1 LVYLEWVIV
10 KWQPA
15 KTKRRKRAS
24 IKFDKGAVVELLIE
38 DLNSRGEGVGRYEGK
53 VVFVP
58 GVWVGE
64 QVSAKI
70 LHDFPSHVV
79 AELQQVLGPSA
90 ARRKSPCIYHG
101 FDSSACGGCPW
112 MIVTYQAQIEA
123 KRGKL
128 QDLALRL
135 GFERTVEFIAAP
147 EEFGYRNRAQ
157 FKATYDALGFVAAN
171 SDQVVDVESC
181 LILSEHNQA
190 LLTQLRL
197 QDFGLGKRRKR
208 WLTLDVADGLP
219 LDQVGHNQRLPF
231 QQGNS
236 QQNARMQQWLRSA
249 LVDLDKTVP
258 VLELF
263 AGSGNFTSCLVD
275 LGFAQITAVE
285 VVDAALEEL
294 AEAHPSVA
302 TLKCDLFDAPR
313 VSEMVS
319 RYRDVGL
326 LVLDPPRDG
335 FTNLADTIALLPQL
349 ERLIYISCDSASF
362 ERDVDCLKGTFELR
376 DFAGIDLYPQTPHV
390 EILSC
395 WSRISK

>member
-1 LVYLEWVIV
+1 M

-15 KTKRRKRAS
+15 KTKRRTRAS
-24 IKFDKGAVVELLIE
+24 VKFDKGAVIEVLIT
-38 DLNSRGEGVGRYEGK
+38 DLNSRGEGVGRHEGK

-58 GVWVGE
+58 GAWVGE
-64 QVSAKI
+64 RVSAKI
-70 LHDFPSHVV
+70 QHDFSSHIV
-79 AELQQVLGPSA
+79 AELQQVLGPSE
-90 ARRKSPCIYHG
+90 ARRESPCIYQG
-101 FDSSACGGCPW
+101 FDNRACGGCPW

-123 KRGKL
+123 KTGKL
-128 QDLALRL
+128 QDLASRL
-135 GFERTVEFIAAP
+135 GFEGKVDFIAAP

-157 FKATYDALGFVAAN
+157 FKATHDALGFVAAN
-171 SDQVVDVESC
+171 SDQVVDVERC

-190 LLTQLRL
+190 LLSELRL

-236 QQNARMQQWLRSA
+236 HQNARMQQWLTSA
-249 LVDLDKTVP
+249 LVDLDKTGP

-285 VVDAALEEL
+285 VVDAALEVL
-294 AEAHPSVA
+294 ADAYPSVA
-302 TLKCDLFDAPR
+302 TLKCDLFDAPS
-313 VSEMVS
+313 VSEMAALC
-319 RYRDVGL
+319 RDVQL

-335 FTNLADTIALLPQL
+335 FTSLADTISLLPQL
-349 ERLIYISCDSASF
+349 KGLIYISCDPASF
-362 ERDVDCLKGTFELR
+362 ERDVACLEGVFELKNLS
-376 DFAGIDLYPQTPHV
+376 GIDLYPQTPHV
-390 EILSC
+390 EILSY
-395 WSRISK
+395 WSRELK

>member
-1 LVYLEWVIV
+1 M

-15 KTKRRKRAS
+15 KTKRRKRVS
-24 IKFDKGAVVELLIE
+24 VKFDKGAVIEVLIE
-38 DLNSRGEGVGRYEGK
+38 DLNSRGEGVGRSEGK

-58 GVWVGE
+58 GAWVGE

-70 LHDFPSHVV
+70 QHDFPSHVV
-79 AELQQVLGPSA
+79 AELQQVLSPSE
-90 ARRKSPCIYHG
+90 ARRESPCIYQG
-101 FDSSACGGCPW
+101 FDHRACGGCPW

-123 KRGKL
+123 KTGKL
-128 QDLALRL
+128 QDLASRL
-135 GFERTVEFIAAP
+135 GFEGKVDFIAAP

-157 FKATYDALGFVAAN
+157 FKATHDALGFVAAN
-171 SDQVVDVESC
+171 SDQVVDVERC

-190 LLTQLRL
+190 LLSELRL

-236 QQNARMQQWLRSA
+236 HQNARMQQWLTSA
-249 LVDLDKTVP
+249 LVDLDKTGP

-285 VVDAALEEL
+285 VVDAALELL
-294 AEAHPSVA
+294 ADAHPSVA
-302 TLKCDLFDAPR
+302 TLKCDLFDAPS
-313 VSEMVS
+313 VSEMAA
-319 RYRDVGL
+319 RCRDVQL

-335 FTNLADTIALLPQL
+335 FTSLAEATALFPEL
-349 ERLIYISCDSASF
+349 ERLIYISCDPASF
-362 ERDVDCLKGTFELR
+362 ERDVACLAGTFELR

>member
-1 LVYLEWVIV
+1 
-10 KWQPA
+10 
-15 KTKRRKRAS
+15 
-24 IKFDKGAVVELLIE
+24 LIE

-128 QDLALRL
+128 QDLVLRL

>member
-1 LVYLEWVIV
+1 M

-15 KTKRRKRAS
+15 KTTRRKRTS
-24 IKFDKGAVVELLIE
+24 IKLDKGAAIELLIE
-38 DLNSRGEGVGRYEGK
+38 DLNSRGEGVGRHEGK

-64 QVSAKI
+64 RVSAKI
-70 LHDFPSHVV
+70 QHDFPSHVV
-79 AELQQVLGPSA
+79 AELQQVLNPCE
-90 ARRKSPCIYHG
+90 ARRESPCAYQG
-101 FDSSACGGCPW
+101 FDQNACGGCPW
-112 MIVTYQAQIEA
+112 MIVAYEAQIEA
-123 KRGKL
+123 KTGKL
-128 QDLALRL
+128 QDLASRL
-135 GFERTVEFIAAP
+135 GFEAKVDLIAAP

-157 FKATYDALGFVAAN
+157 FKATHDALGFVAAN
-171 SDQVVDVESC
+171 SDQVVDVERC

-190 LLTQLRL
+190 LLAELRR
-197 QDFGLGKRRKR
+197 QDFRLGKRRKR

-219 LDQVGHNQRLPF
+219 IDQVGHNQRLPF

-236 QQNARMQQWLRSA
+236 HQNARMQQWLTSA
-249 LVDLDKTVP
+249 LVDLDKTRP

-285 VVDAALEEL
+285 VVDAALEVL
-294 AEAHPSVA
+294 ADAHPSVA
-302 TLKCDLFDAPR
+302 TLKCDLFDTAS
-313 VSEMVS
+313 VSEMAARCRGVQ
-319 RYRDVGL
+319 L

-335 FTNLADTIALLPQL
+335 FASLAEAIALFPEL
-349 ERLIYISCDSASF
+349 ERLIYISCDPASF
-362 ERDVDCLKGTFELR
+362 ERDVACLTGIFELR

-395 WSRISK
+395 WSRI